1 MTIARVLPRTT
12 AALDPGA
19 IVASTAEA
27 TLRSLWAA
35 PETKTAA
42 RGLVLAACAVAA
54 AFPRPFATVASILIA
69 TAVVLHASN
78 ALARPSSLRRGALL
92 LYAAAP
98 LAEAGAVAAGGGA
111 VRADGA
117 AVLIAAIICGS
128 AVLIG
133 AEDLPAVAYA
143 AWAFYGGAP
152 RRGLLA
158 LGLAVFRWALSAPNA
173 GGAVSRRAIH
183 ESRAAVRAAASRI
196 AAAPLEDLSREQL
209 FRAALL
215 GRVAQVWDND
225 AATANDAWAVVLEA
239 VAALG
244 AGAAGAGVAA
254 LAALE
259 RRLVDERFDADE
271 TAEWASTRAWE
282 LADAAAPGYVPAV
295 LCRGLGAAPGLLA
308 FAWLCWTRELA
319 VAAPLAPVVA
329 RDLMRLRLIRDE
341 CAERTRAC
349 EDAAADARAAARRA
363 AKAGT
368 AAAAR
373 EADQCRCALVLLDRD
388 GGLDLII
395 GDEDAIA
402 AWHNLRKLATYLDS
416 RACRV
421 SLRTLQTSARVR
433 RLATGVARLS
443 AAGAAA
449 YAAGG
454 DGGAA
459 SALSLTVAL
468 AGEARLLLGSGNAAS
483 RDVVYDAAA
492 VFENSQK
499 LWREYGCQDWVT
511 EQATE
516 HYDWWAWTAKC
527 SGGAVAGAAV
537 GGLLAGP
544 VGAAAGAALAGG
556 GVYGASVSEA
566 EPAPPPL
573 PVLPVPDET
582 DRWSDVA
589 SSDEEGD
596 VDSVHKSMLRC

>member
-69 TAVVLHASN
+69 TVVVLHASN
-78 ALARPSSLRRGALL
+78 AFARPASLRRGALL

-98 LAEAGAVAAGGGA
+98 LAEAGAIAAGGGA

-117 AVLIAAIICGS
+117 AVLIAAVCGG
-128 AVLIG
+128 AVLAG

-143 AWAFYGGAP
+143 AWAFYGGAA

-158 LGLAVFRWALSAPNA
+158 LGLAVFRWALSSPHA

-259 RRLVDERFDADE
+259 RRLVDEHFDADE
-271 TAEWASTRAWE
+271 TAEWASARAWE

-308 FAWLCWTRELA
+308 FAWLGWTRGLA

-373 EADQCRCALVLLDRD
+373 EADQCRCALVLLERD

-468 AGEARLLLGSGNAAS
+468 AGEARLLLGSGDAAS

-589 SSDEEGD
+589 SSDEEED
-596 VDSVHKSMLRC
+596 VDDTVHK

>member
-1 MTIARVLPRTT
+1 M
-12 AALDPGA
+12 
-19 IVASTAEA
+19 
-27 TLRSLWAA
+27 
-35 PETKTAA
+35 
-42 RGLVLAACAVAA
+42 
-54 AFPRPFATVASILIA
+54 
-69 TAVVLHASN
+69 
-78 ALARPSSLRRGALL
+78 
-92 LYAAAP
+92 
-98 LAEAGAVAAGGGA
+98 
-111 VRADGA
+111 RADGA

-128 AVLIG
+128 AVLIV

-282 LADAAAPGYVPAV
+282 LVDAAAPGYVPAV

-319 VAAPLAPVVA
+319 VAAPLAPVVW
-329 RDLMRLRLIRDE
+329 RDITRLRRLAE
-341 CAERTRAC
+341 ACAQRTRAC
-349 EDAAADARAAARRA
+349 EDAAADARAAARPRREGRHGGRGARGRPAPLRA
-363 AKAGT
+363 GV
-368 AAAAR
+368 AR
-373 EADQCRCALVLLDRD
+373 EGRRARPDHR
-388 GGLDLII
+388 
-395 GDEDAIA
+395 DEDAIA

-433 RLATGVARLS
+433 RLATASPAVRGRRCRLRGGRRRRRGVGPVA
-443 AAGAAA
+443 
-449 YAAGG
+449 
-454 DGGAA
+454 DGRF
-459 SALSLTVAL
+459 
-468 AGEARLLLGSGNAAS
+468 AGEARLLLGAATAS

-511 EQATE
+511 EQATGT
-516 HYDWWAWTAKC
+516 DWWAWTAKC

-556 GVYGASVSEA
+556 VVYGAGVPA

-573 PVLPVPDET
+573 PVRLFLMRLMAVGCREQ
-582 DRWSDVA
+582 RR
-589 SSDEEGD
+589 GG
-596 VDSVHKSMLRC
+596 